1 MKKKQLLRINFL
13 NKCKIHKVFP
23 NFITHNI
30 KTSIHNKQSFK
41 ALQVCKLRWL
51 NEEIKHA
58 FWSRDHICLKIW
70 ILHKDLCSSLHP
82 AIWDS
87 IDYNNRSFIE
97 QFSYKAQSNYNKKL
111 NNLIQVEKS
120 YSKDKFSNITP
131 SFEFYDRLVNL
142 SDFSSFSKDEIDFLN
157 YGLKFT
163 PPISTQQKNS
173 Y

>member
-1 MKKKQLLRINFL
+1 MDHPLAYLLKLSQRKKIQLYKRYTLMKKKQLLRINFL

-97 QFSYKAQSNYNKKL
+97 QFS
-111 NNLIQVEKS
+111 
-120 YSKDKFSNITP
+120 
-131 SFEFYDRLVNL
+131 
-142 SDFSSFSKDEIDFLN
+142 
-157 YGLKFT
+157 
-163 PPISTQQKNS
+163 
-173 Y
+173 